1 MHRLFELHSN
11 DETQISLQVLPVPLQ
26 NLRFCARVSSQIL
39 LAFSQVLQETPA
51 LAPSPTKKTAPQ
63 FLRRFH
69 SKTCKVTLFSR
80 VCTQNLRA
88 SHFLAICPFPTNT
101 AKPATHSTKSAID
114 LTLNSCGK
122 NCKTCEQFLR
132 QNLQNYG
139 RKFCCT
145 AMLISCLL
153 F

>member
-1 MHRLFELHSN
+1 MTPQKDHSN
-11 DETQISLQVLPVPLQ
+11 DKTQVLSQGLAIPLQ
-26 NLRFCARVSSQIL
+26 NMRFRARVLQQVLRAI
-39 LAFSQVLQETPA
+39 SQVLQETPA
-51 LAPSPTKKTAPQ
+51 PAPSPTKKRALQ

-69 SKTCKVTLFSR
+69 SKTCKDTLFSR

-88 SHFLAICPFPTNT
+88 SNFLAICPFPTNT

-114 LTLNSCGK
+114 LTLNFCGK

-139 RKFCCT
+139 RKFCYT
-145 AMLISCLL
+145 AMLISCL

>member
-1 MHRLFELHSN
+1 MELTFIVIILRAITSLSQQKVNMSSMGGEDEKCSWLHSPKHHSN

-80 VCTQNLRA
+80 LCTQNLRA

-101 AKPATHSTKSAID
+101 AKPATHPTKSAID
-114 LTLNSCGK
+114 SGS
-122 NCKTCEQFLR
+122 
-132 QNLQNYG
+132 
-139 RKFCCT
+139 
-145 AMLISCLL
+145 I
-153 F
+153 